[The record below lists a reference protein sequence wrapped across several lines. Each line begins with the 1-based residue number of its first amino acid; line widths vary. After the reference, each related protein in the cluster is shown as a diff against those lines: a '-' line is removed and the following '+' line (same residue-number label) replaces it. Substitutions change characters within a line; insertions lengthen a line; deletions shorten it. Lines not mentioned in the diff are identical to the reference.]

1 MKETRIARNTLALL
15 LLLLAI
21 AAMAVNV
28 AYAKKAQKKH
38 KPRKLPNV
46 MMVMSEDN
54 ETCWELMRIIKKT
67 PDFFEKAHKKGDAYI
82 MLESPFKREEIS
94 DIPPNYFLA
103 AANVTDALS
112 DVREIHSS
120 ISVANMGDSIK
131 CDGSALLLSTCED
144 AIGTPTFSLRYPP
157 YRRYQRWLEA
167 SAKDGF
173 FYSTPT
179 HFLRNPSA
187 ERMMGFASNYNNGL
201 YEVRST
207 LSSFSYLFNKNGIP
221 VTGLYFGT
229 FSGSKDY
236 GGGTP
241 IDLREKTYEISFLLD
256 TLPNKDYIL
265 KWGKNIMVNTVELS
279 EQFGSQTVSR
289 NKICEIDFLNHKR

>member
-15 LLLLAI
+15 LLAI
-21 AAMAVNV
+21 AAIAVNV

-38 KPRKLPNV
+38 KPHKLPNV

-54 ETCWELMRIIKKT
+54 ETCWELMRIIRKT

-120 ISVANMGDSIK
+120 ISIANMGDSIK

-144 AIGTPTFSLRYPP
+144 AIGTPTFSFRYPP

-179 HFLRNPSA
+179 RFLRKPST
-187 ERMMGFASNYNNGL
+187 ERMMGFAGTYNTGI
-201 YEVRST
+201 YELRSRIG
-207 LSSFSYLFNKNGIP
+207 SISYLFDEKGISVDGLLPGLSNIDRYSWGSIP
-221 VTGLYFGT
+221 VELQ
-229 FSGSKDY
+229 K
-236 GGGTP
+236 
-241 IDLREKTYEISFLLD
+241 KTYEMLLTID
-256 TLPNKDYIL
+256 DRPNEDYIK
-265 KWGKNIMVNTVELS
+265 KWGKNIVINTVKLLDRSKAYEA
-279 EQFGSQTVSR
+279 SR
-289 NKICEIDFLNHKR
+289 STTCEIDFFNHKR

>member
-1 MKETRIARNTLALL
+1 MKETRIARNTLA

-38 KPRKLPNV
+38 KPHKLPNV

-54 ETCWELMRIIKKT
+54 ETCWELMRIIRKT

-112 DVREIHSS
+112 DAERIYSYMN
-120 ISVANMGDSIK
+120 IANMGDSIK

-144 AIGTPTFSLRYPP
+144 KIGRITYSFRYPP
-157 YRRYQRWLEA
+157 YQRYQRWLEA

-179 HFLRNPSA
+179 RFLRKPA
-187 ERMMGFASNYNNGL
+187 TERMMGFANTYNTGI
-201 YEVRST
+201 YELRSRIG
-207 LSSFSYLFNKNGIP
+207 SISYLFDEKGIA
-221 VTGLYFGT
+221 VDGLLPGLSNIDSY
-229 FSGSKDY
+229 SWGSS
-236 GGGTP
+236 P
-241 IDLREKTYEISFLLD
+241 IDFRGKSYEISILLGKK
-256 TLPNKDYIL
+256 PNDDYVK
-265 KWGKNIMVNTVELS
+265 KWGRNISINTVELLDRS
-279 EQFGSQTVSR
+279 EATAASR
-289 NKICEIDFLNHKR
+289 SITCKIDFFNHKR

>member
-1 MKETRIARNTLALL
+1 MKETRIARNTLA

-67 PDFFEKAHKKGDAYI
+67 PDFFEKAHKKGYAYI
-82 MLESPFKREEIS
+82 MLESPFKREKIS

-112 DVREIHSS
+112 DVERIYSYMN
-120 ISVANMGDSIK
+120 IANMGDSIK

-144 AIGTPTFSLRYPP
+144 KIGRITYSFRYPP
-157 YRRYQRWLEA
+157 YYRYQRWLEA

-179 HFLRNPSA
+179 HFLRKPST
-187 ERMMGFASNYNNGL
+187 ERMMGFAGAYNTGI
-201 YEVRST
+201 YELKSIIG
-207 LSSFSYLFNKNGIP
+207 SISYLFDEKGIA
-221 VTGLYFGT
+221 VDGLLPGLSNIDRY
-229 FSGSKDY
+229 SWGSS
-236 GGGTP
+236 P
-241 IDLREKTYEISFLLD
+241 IDFRGKSYEISILLGKK
-256 TLPNKDYIL
+256 PNDDYVK
-265 KWGKNIMVNTVELS
+265 KWGRNISINTVELLDRS
-279 EQFGSQTVSR
+279 KASAASKSIFC
-289 NKICEIDFLNHKR
+289 KIDFFNHKR

>member
-1 MKETRIARNTLALL
+1 MKETRIARNTLA

-54 ETCWELMRIIKKT
+54 ETCWELMRIIKKA

-112 DVREIHSS
+112 DVERIYSYMN
-120 ISVANMGDSIK
+120 IANMGDSIK

-144 AIGTPTFSLRYPP
+144 EIGRITYSFRAPP
-157 YRRYQRWLEA
+157 YHRYQRWLEA

-179 HFLRNPSA
+179 RFLRKPST
-187 ERMMGFASNYNNGL
+187 ERMMGFAGTYNTGI
-201 YEVRST
+201 YELRSRIG
-207 LSSFSYLFNKNGIP
+207 SISYLFDEKGIS
-221 VTGLYFGT
+221 VDGLLYGL
-229 FSGSKDY
+229 SNIDRYYWGSP
-236 GGGTP
+236 P
-241 IDLREKTYEISFLLD
+241 IDFRGKSYEMVVLLGKR
-256 TLPNKDYIL
+256 PNDDYVK
-265 KWGKNIMVNTVELS
+265 KWGGNITINTVELLGRS
-279 EQFGSQTVSR
+279 EATDASR
-289 NKICEIDFLNHKR
+289 SITCKIDFFNHKR

>member
-1 MKETRIARNTLALL
+1 
-15 LLLLAI
+15 
-21 AAMAVNV
+21 
-28 AYAKKAQKKH
+28 
-38 KPRKLPNV
+38 

-120 ISVANMGDSIK
+120 IGIANMGDSIK
-131 CDGSALLLSTCED
+131 CDGSALLLSTCEA
-144 AIGTPTFSLRYPP
+144 AIGRVTYSFRAPP
-157 YRRYQRWLEA
+157 YHRYQRWLEA

-179 HFLRNPSA
+179 RFLRKPST
-187 ERMMGFASNYNNGL
+187 ERMMGFVGTYNTEI
-201 YEVRST
+201 YELRSRIG
-207 LSSFSYLFNKNGIP
+207 SISYLFDEKGIS
-221 VTGLYFGT
+221 VDGLL
-229 FSGSKDY
+229 Y
-236 GGGTP
+236 GLSNIDRYYWGGPP
-241 IDLREKTYEISFLLD
+241 IDFRGKSYEMVVLLGKK
-256 TLPNKDYIL
+256 PNDDYVK
-265 KWGKNIMVNTVELS
+265 KWGGNITINTVELLDRS
-279 EQFGSQTVSR
+279 KATDASSSITC
-289 NKICEIDFLNHKR
+289 KIDFFNHKR

>member
-1 MKETRIARNTLALL
+1 MKESRIARNTLALL
-15 LLLLAI
+15 LLAI
-21 AAMAVNV
+21 TALAVNV
-28 AYAKKAQKKH
+28 SHARKAQKKQ
-38 KPRKLPNV
+38 KLPKLPNV

-67 PDFFEKAHKKGDAYI
+67 PDFFEKAHKKGYAYI

-120 ISVANMGDSIK
+120 ISIANMGDSIK

-144 AIGTPTFSLRYPP
+144 AIGTPTFSFRYPP
-157 YRRYQRWLEA
+157 YHRYQRWLEA

-179 HFLRNPSA
+179 RFLRKPST
-187 ERMMGFASNYNNGL
+187 ERMMGFAGTYNTGI
-201 YEVRST
+201 YELRSRIG
-207 LSSFSYLFNKNGIP
+207 SISYLFDEKGIS
-221 VTGLYFGT
+221 VDGLLYGL
-229 FSGSKDY
+229 SNIDRYYWGSP
-236 GGGTP
+236 P
-241 IDLREKTYEISFLLD
+241 IDFRGKSYEMVVLLGKK
-256 TLPNKDYIL
+256 PNDDYVK
-265 KWGKNIMVNTVELS
+265 KWGGNITINTVELLGRS
-279 EQFGSQTVSR
+279 KATAASR
-289 NKICEIDFLNHKR
+289 STTCEIDFFNHKR